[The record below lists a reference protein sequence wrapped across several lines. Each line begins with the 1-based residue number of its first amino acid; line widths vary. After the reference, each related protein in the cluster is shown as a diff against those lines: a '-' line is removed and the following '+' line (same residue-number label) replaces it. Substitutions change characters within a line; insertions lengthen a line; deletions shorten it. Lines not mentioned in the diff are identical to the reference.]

1 MFSGFAKCTIVFLCD
16 DFAPFGELKKVLQD
30 ILISEN
36 GVNADHRL
44 PSAPI
49 LHIPRREHVL
59 VAGRYTAGAT
69 RRGGCQPGGDWL
81 QLVT

>member
-1 MFSGFAKCTIVFLCD
+1 MFSGFAKCTFVILCN
-16 DFAPFGELKKVLQD
+16 DFAPFGELKKVLLR
-30 ILISEN
+30 ILNSEN

-49 LHIPRREHVL
+49 LHVPRRKHVL
-59 VAGRYTAGAT
+59 VAGRYTAGT
-69 RRGGCQPGGDWL
+69 PCRGSGQPGGDWL